1 MTKKPPY
8 IVLFFSKDIPERPSQ
23 PGTMAYIAKQEV
35 SLTPRQKVKGPKCGQ
50 CEEKK
55 AAVVRASILH
65 SICKCSNSIVCVA
78 QLNKHLKL
86 L

>member
-1 MTKKPPY
+1 MINLEYIWHIINNNYTYFWLSWQNIRLQPPVCY
-8 IVLFFSKDIPERPSQ
+8 LDIPERPSQ

-55 AAVVRASILH
+55 AAVVRS
-65 SICKCSNSIVCVA
+65 K
-78 QLNKHLKL
+78 
-86 L
+86 